1 LLYFSGNETAENEE
15 IKYLLPTINNNDNP
29 SETVVVVDSDEDL
42 SFESSEKDEKTLLPI
57 LALKP
62 LVIAGGLL
70 AGNKFSKKK
79 PSTQANRPS
88 TQVNQ
93 PAAPLPENNI
103 LVSISNDEQAQIIEE
118 EARKLL
124 LPLLALKPLLF
135 ASLVAGSKLPA
146 ITIPSIP
153 SIPKPGIG
161 FTITKHESAKNPTET
176 TSTAPTTTTTSTQ
189 TPPSNSTSI
198 PPTNNSMNLF
208 FI

>member
-1 LLYFSGNETAENEE
+1 MLYFSGNETAGNEE

-93 PAAPLPENNI
+93 PAVPLPENNI

-146 ITIPSIP
+146 ITIPP
-153 SIPKPGIG
+153 IPKPGIG

-176 TSTAPTTTTTSTQ
+176 TTPAPTTTTTSTQ

-198 PPTNNSMNLF
+198 PPTNNSMHLF
-208 FI
+208 LFD